1 MAGLWTYEKQAK
13 HLFVWALTT
22 SDPKLIRRLRECAF
36 ELLALAKSSDDD
48 INRIIQQSWD
58 HVHVVHKTIKHRT
71 RRGKPKRFNRPSRTR
86 KKIKQKS
93 DGSPPQRSQRS
104 GNIR

>member
-1 MAGLWTYEKQAK
+1 MAGLGTYEKQAK
-13 HLFVWALTT
+13 LLFVLALTT
-22 SDPKLIRRLRECAF
+22 SDPKLIRRLRERAF

-48 INRIIQQSWD
+48 INSIIQQSWD
-58 HVHVVHKTIKHRT
+58 DVHAVRKAIKHRT

-93 DGSPPQRSQRS
+93 DESLPQRSQHS
-104 GNIR
+104 GNVR